1 MQKLLISGLVLL
13 TCSIF
18 QANAQSGSSGGNKDF
33 QQTITTAVPFLNI
46 TPDARAGGMG
56 DVGAATSP
64 DANATFWNPG
74 KLAFNKKDMGV
85 ALSYNPWLRKL
96 VNDMSLS
103 YLSAYKKLRKEDAI
117 GVSFKYFNLGQV
129 TFTDFQ
135 GNIVRDFQPNELSFG
150 LSYSR
155 ILSKNFSLG
164 LGIKYFRSDLV
175 GSYNAGTGGVAKA
188 INSVS
193 ADIGAYYTKDLLV
206 SGKNSNISFGAVIN
220 DIGPKVTYTDVDN
233 KNFIPTNLRVGATYT
248 IEADLYNKFS
258 FSFDANKYM
267 VPGRW
272 NDSTSKGQDPQDMGM
287 LAGMFSSFGD
297 SDNGFKGEMREII
310 LCMGAEYWYNDLFAI
325 RAGYHYEN
333 PQNGNRRYAN
343 VGIGIRY
350 NSFGLD
356 MAYLIPIQQSNPLAE
371 TLRFTLHFDFDAKRK
386 IEGVQE

>member
-1 MQKLLISGLVLL
+1 MQKILISGLVLL

-18 QANAQSGSSGGNKDF
+18 QTNAQSSKSGDL
-33 QQTITTAVPFLNI
+33 QTITTAVPFLNI

-74 KLAFNKKDMGV
+74 KLAFSKSNMGV

-129 TFTDFQ
+129 TFTDQ
-135 GNIVRDFQPNELSFG
+135 SGNVVRDFQPNELSFG
-150 LSYSR
+150 LTYSR
-155 ILSKNFSLG
+155 MLSKNFSLG

-175 GSYNAGTGGVAKA
+175 GSYNSGTGAVAKA
-188 INSVS
+188 INSIS

-233 KNFIPTNLRVGATYT
+233 RNFIPTNLRLGSTYT
-248 IEADLYNKFS
+248 IQADLYNKFS
-258 FSFDANKYM
+258 FSLDANKLM
-267 VPGRW
+267 VPSQW
-272 NDSTSKGQDPQDMGM
+272 NDSTSTGKNPNDMGM
-287 LAGMFSSFGD
+287 LEGMFGSFTD
-297 SDNGFKGEMREII
+297 SDNGFKGEMKEII

-325 RAGYHYEN
+325 RGGYHYEN

-371 TLRFTLHFDFDAKRK
+371 TLRFTLHFDFQGKK
-386 IEGVQE
+386 VEGIQEQ

>member
-1 MQKLLISGLVLL
+1 MQKILISVLFFTAAGIL
-13 TCSIF
+13 QTFGQS
-18 QANAQSGSSGGNKDF
+18 AQN
-33 QQTITTAVPFLNI
+33 QYTQTITTAVPFLSI

-56 DVGAATSP
+56 DVGAATSA
-64 DANATFWNPG
+64 DANANYWNPG
-74 KLAFNKKDMGV
+74 KLAFCKKDMGV

-117 GVSFKYFNLGQV
+117 GVSFKYFNLGEI
-129 TFTDFQ
+129 TFTNSSGVVQ
-135 GNIVRDFQPNELSFG
+135 GNFQPNEFSVGFT
-150 LSYSR
+150 YSR
-155 ILSKNFSLG
+155 MLSENFSLG
-164 LGIKYFRSDLV
+164 LGLKYFRSDLV
-175 GSYNAGTGGVAKA
+175 GSYTSGSGTIAKA

-206 SGKNSNISFGAVIN
+206 GGKNSNLSFGAVIN

-233 KNFIPTNLRVGATYT
+233 KNFIPTNLRLGGTYS
-248 IEADLYNKFS
+248 IQADAYNKFC

-267 VPGRW
+267 VPSRW
-272 NDSTSKGQDPQDMGM
+272 DSTGTNPKDMGM
-287 LAGMFSSFGD
+287 LQGMFSSFAD
-297 SDNGFKGEMREII
+297 SPDGFKGEMREII

-350 NSFGLD
+350 NAFGLD

-371 TLRFTLHFDFDAKRK
+371 TLRFTLHFDFDSKK
-386 IEGVQE
+386 KVEGVQE

>member
-1 MQKLLISGLVLL
+1 MQKILISGLVLL

-18 QANAQSGSSGGNKDF
+18 QTNAQSSKSGDL
-33 QQTITTAVPFLNI
+33 QTITTAVPFLNI

-74 KLAFNKKDMGV
+74 KLAFSKSNMGV

-129 TFTDFQ
+129 TFTDQ
-135 GNIVRDFQPNELSFG
+135 SGNVVRDFQPNEMSFG
-150 LSYSR
+150 LTYSR
-155 ILSKNFSLG
+155 MLSKNFSLG

-175 GSYNAGTGGVAKA
+175 GSYNSGTGAVAKA
-188 INSVS
+188 INSIS

-233 KNFIPTNLRVGATYT
+233 RNFIPTNLRLGSTYT
-248 IEADLYNKFS
+248 IQADLYNKFC
-258 FSFDANKYM
+258 FSLDANKLM
-267 VPGRW
+267 VPSQW
-272 NDSTSKGQDPQDMGM
+272 NDSTSTGKNPNDMGM
-287 LAGMFSSFGD
+287 LEGMFGSFTD
-297 SDNGFKGEMREII
+297 SDNGFKGEMKEII

-325 RAGYHYEN
+325 RGGYHYEN

-371 TLRFTLHFDFDAKRK
+371 TLRFTLHFDFQGKK
-386 IEGVQE
+386 VEGIQEQ

>member
-1 MQKLLISGLVLL
+1 MQKILISVLFFTAAGIL
-13 TCSIF
+13 QTFGQS
-18 QANAQSGSSGGNKDF
+18 AQN
-33 QQTITTAVPFLNI
+33 QYTQTITTAVPFLSI

-56 DVGAATSP
+56 DVGAATSA
-64 DANATFWNPG
+64 DANANYWNPG
-74 KLAFNKKDMGV
+74 KLAFCKKDMGV

-117 GVSFKYFNLGQV
+117 GVSFKYFNLGEI
-129 TFTDFQ
+129 TFTNSSGVVQ
-135 GNIVRDFQPNELSFG
+135 GNFQPNEFSVGFT
-150 LSYSR
+150 YSR
-155 ILSKNFSLG
+155 MLSENFSLG
-164 LGIKYFRSDLV
+164 LGLKYFRSDLV
-175 GSYNAGTGGVAKA
+175 GSYTSGSGTIAKA

-206 SGKNSNISFGAVIN
+206 GGKNSNLSFGAVIN

-233 KNFIPTNLRVGATYT
+233 KNFIPTNLRLGGTYS
-248 IEADLYNKFS
+248 IQADAYNKFC

-267 VPGRW
+267 VPSRW
-272 NDSTSKGQDPQDMGM
+272 DSTGTNPKDMGM
-287 LAGMFSSFGD
+287 LQGMFSSFAD
-297 SDNGFKGEMREII
+297 SPDGFKGEMREII

-350 NSFGLD
+350 NAFGLD

-371 TLRFTLHFDFDAKRK
+371 TLRFTLHFDFDAKK
-386 IEGVQE
+386 KVEGVQE

>member
-1 MQKLLISGLVLL
+1 MQKILISGLVLL

-18 QANAQSGSSGGNKDF
+18 QTNAQSSKSGDL
-33 QQTITTAVPFLNI
+33 QTITTAVPFLNI

-74 KLAFNKKDMGV
+74 KLAFSKSNMGV

-129 TFTDFQ
+129 TFTDQ
-135 GNIVRDFQPNELSFG
+135 SGNVVRDFQPNEMSFG
-150 LSYSR
+150 LTYSR
-155 ILSKNFSLG
+155 MLSKNFSLG

-175 GSYNAGTGGVAKA
+175 GSYNSGTGAVAKA
-188 INSVS
+188 INSIS

-233 KNFIPTNLRVGATYT
+233 RNFIPTNLRLGSTYT
-248 IEADLYNKFS
+248 IQADLYNKFS
-258 FSFDANKYM
+258 FSLDANKLM
-267 VPGRW
+267 VPSQW
-272 NDSTSKGQDPQDMGM
+272 NDSTSTGKNPNDMGM
-287 LAGMFSSFGD
+287 LEGMFGSFTD
-297 SDNGFKGEMREII
+297 SDNGFKGEMKEII

-325 RAGYHYEN
+325 RGGYHYEN

-371 TLRFTLHFDFDAKRK
+371 TLRFTLHFDFQGKK
-386 IEGVQE
+386 VEGIQEQ

>member
-1 MQKLLISGLVLL
+1 MQKILISGLVLL

-18 QANAQSGSSGGNKDF
+18 QTNAQSSKSGDL
-33 QQTITTAVPFLNI
+33 QTITTAVPFLNI

-74 KLAFNKKDMGV
+74 KLAFSKSNMGV

-129 TFTDFQ
+129 TFTDQ
-135 GNIVRDFQPNELSFG
+135 SGNVVRDFQPNELSFG
-150 LSYSR
+150 LTYSR
-155 ILSKNFSLG
+155 MLSKNFSLG

-175 GSYNAGTGGVAKA
+175 GSYNSGTGAVAKA
-188 INSVS
+188 INSIS

-233 KNFIPTNLRVGATYT
+233 RNFIPTNLRLGSTYT
-248 IEADLYNKFS
+248 IQADLYNKFC
-258 FSFDANKYM
+258 FSLDANKLM
-267 VPGRW
+267 VPSQW
-272 NDSTSKGQDPQDMGM
+272 NDSTSTGKNPNDMGM
-287 LAGMFSSFGD
+287 LEGMFGSFTD
-297 SDNGFKGEMREII
+297 SDNGFKGEMKEII

-325 RAGYHYEN
+325 RGGYHYEN

-371 TLRFTLHFDFDAKRK
+371 TLRFTLHFDFDAKK
-386 IEGVQE
+386 KVEGVQEQ

>member
-1 MQKLLISGLVLL
+1 MQKILISVLFFTAAGIL
-13 TCSIF
+13 QTFGQS
-18 QANAQSGSSGGNKDF
+18 AQNQYS
-33 QQTITTAVPFLNI
+33 QTITTAVPFLSI

-64 DANATFWNPG
+64 DANANYWNPG
-74 KLAFNKKDMGV
+74 KLAFNKKDMGA

-117 GVSFKYFNLGQV
+117 GVSFKYFNLGEI
-129 TFTDFQ
+129 TFTDQ
-135 GNIVRDFQPNELSFG
+135 SGGIVGNFQPNEFSFG
-150 LSYSR
+150 FTYSR
-155 ILSKNFSLG
+155 MLSKNFSLG
-164 LGIKYFRSDLV
+164 LGLKYFRSDLV
-175 GSYNAGTGGVAKA
+175 GSYTSGTGAIAKA
-188 INSVS
+188 INSVA

-206 SGKNSNISFGAVIN
+206 SGKNSNIAFGAVIN
-220 DIGPKVTYTDVDN
+220 DIGPKVTYTDIDN
-233 KNFIPTNLRVGATYT
+233 RNFIPTNLRLGGTYT

-267 VPGRW
+267 VPSRW
-272 NDSTSKGQDPQDMGM
+272 DSTGKNPQDMGM
-287 LAGMFSSFGD
+287 LEGMFGSFTD
-297 SDNGFKGEMREII
+297 SQNGFKGEMKEII

-325 RAGYHYEN
+325 RGGYHYEN

-371 TLRFTLHFDFDAKRK
+371 TLRFTLHFDFQGKK
-386 IEGVQE
+386 VEGIQEQ

>member
-1 MQKLLISGLVLL
+1 MQKILISGLVLL
-13 TCSIF
+13 TCGIF
-18 QANAQSGSSGGNKDF
+18 QTNAQSSKSGDL
-33 QQTITTAVPFLNI
+33 QTITTAVPFLNI

-74 KLAFNKKDMGV
+74 KLAFSKSNMGV

-129 TFTDFQ
+129 TFTDQ
-135 GNIVRDFQPNELSFG
+135 SGNVVRDFQPNEMSFG
-150 LSYSR
+150 LTYSR
-155 ILSKNFSLG
+155 MLSKNFSLG

-175 GSYNAGTGGVAKA
+175 GSYNSGTGAVAKA
-188 INSVS
+188 INSIS

-233 KNFIPTNLRVGATYT
+233 RNFIPTNLRLGSTYT
-248 IEADLYNKFS
+248 IQADLYNKFC
-258 FSFDANKYM
+258 FSLDANKLM
-267 VPGRW
+267 VPSQW
-272 NDSTSKGQDPQDMGM
+272 NDSTSTGKNPNDMGM
-287 LAGMFSSFGD
+287 LEGMFGSFTD
-297 SDNGFKGEMREII
+297 SDNGFKGEMKEII

-325 RAGYHYEN
+325 RGGYHYEN

-371 TLRFTLHFDFDAKRK
+371 TLRFTLHFDFQGKK
-386 IEGVQE
+386 VEGIQEQ

>member
-1 MQKLLISGLVLL
+1 MQKILISGLVLL
-13 TCSIF
+13 TCGIF
-18 QANAQSGSSGGNKDF
+18 QANAQSGSAGGNKDF

-74 KLAFNKKDMGV
+74 KLAFNKRDMGV

-129 TFTDFQ
+129 TFTDIN
-135 GNIVRDFQPNELSFG
+135 GNVVRDFQPNELSFG
-150 LSYSR
+150 LTYSR
-155 ILSKNFSLG
+155 MLSKNFSLG
-164 LGIKYFRSDLV
+164 LGIKYFHSDLV

-233 KNFIPTNLRVGATYT
+233 KNFIPTNLRIGATYT
-248 IEADLYNKFS
+248 IQADLYNKFC

-267 VPGRW
+267 VPSKW
-272 NDSTSKGQDPQDMGM
+272 DSTGKDPKDMGM
-287 LAGMFSSFGD
+287 LEGMFSSFTD
-297 SDNGFKGEMREII
+297 SQYGFKGEMKEII

-325 RAGYHYEN
+325 RGGYHYEN

-371 TLRFTLHFDFDAKRK
+371 TLRFTLHFDFDAKK
-386 IEGVQE
+386 KVVGVGEGNN

>member
-1 MQKLLISGLVLL
+1 MQKILISGLVLL
-13 TCSIF
+13 TCGIF
-18 QANAQSGSSGGNKDF
+18 QTNAQSSNKDF

-74 KLAFNKKDMGV
+74 KLAFMKKDMGV

-103 YLSAYKKLRKEDAI
+103 YISAYKKLRKEDAI
-117 GVSFKYFNLGQV
+117 GMSFKYFNLGQV
-129 TFTDFQ
+129 TFTDQ
-135 GNIVRDFQPNELSFG
+135 SGNIVREFQPNELSFG
-150 LSYSR
+150 LTYSR
-155 ILSKNFSLG
+155 ILSENFSLG

-175 GSYNAGTGGVAKA
+175 GSYNSGTGGIAKA

-206 SGKNSNISFGAVIN
+206 GGKNSNLSFGAVIN

-233 KNFIPTNLRVGATYT
+233 KNFIPTNLRLGGTYT
-248 IEADLYNKFS
+248 IETDMYNKFS

-267 VPGRW
+267 VPSRW
-272 NDSTSKGQDPQDMGM
+272 DSTGKDPKDMGM
-287 LAGMFSSFGD
+287 LEGMFSSFGD
-297 SDNGFKGEMREII
+297 SPNGFKGEMKEII
-310 LCMGAEYWYNDLFAI
+310 LCMGAEYWYNDLFAV

-343 VGIGIRY
+343 VGIGVRY

-371 TLRFTLHFDFDAKRK
+371 TLRFTLHFDFDSKK
-386 IEGVQE
+386 KVEGVQEQ